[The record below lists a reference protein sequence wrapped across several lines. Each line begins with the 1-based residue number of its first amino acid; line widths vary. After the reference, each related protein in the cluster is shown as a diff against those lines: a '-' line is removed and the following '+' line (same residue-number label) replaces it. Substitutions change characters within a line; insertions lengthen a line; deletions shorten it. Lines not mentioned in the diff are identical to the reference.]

1 VTQSQ
6 SAVPQRI
13 VIVGGVAGGASA
25 ATRARRLDE
34 HAIIT
39 LFEKDEH
46 VSFANCGLPY
56 YIGGEIEKRED
67 LLVVKP
73 ELFERRFRVNVRTRQ
88 EVVGIDRAR
97 KRVRVRDHVSGAEY
111 DEPYDKLVLAPGAAP
126 IVPPNVPRAENIFTL
141 RNLADTDRVREFITR
156 ATPPGGR
163 KLQAI
168 IVGAGYVGLEMVEQ
182 LLNVGLETTLIELVD
197 QVLPLLDPEM
207 GNQLEGE
214 LEKHGV
220 RVFAGDS
227 IEAFESEGDRVVRVT
242 LKSGRRLDVDVVVL
256 GIGVKPNSKLAADA
270 GLELGE
276 GGGICTNDFAQTSD
290 PDIYAAGDAAEYQ
303 YGPLGKRARVP
314 LAGPAN
320 RAGRMAGE
328 HAARGASRVALAPV
342 QGTSIVRVFGKV
354 AAMTGLTQKMAR
366 RSGRATE
373 SVVIVANDHASYYPG
388 AEQMVLK
395 LVFERGTGKVLGAQA
410 VGGDGID
417 KRMDVIATVIH
428 FGGTVRDLAGLDLA
442 YAPPFGAAKDPVHV
456 AAFAACN
463 VLDGYVRLANP
474 DLDLRDKQVVDVRT
488 PREIANE
495 SIPSCDQS
503 IAIPVDELRERL
515 AELEPTKPTV
525 VVCATGRRSY
535 LAARMLEQRGFA
547 DVQSLSGGVLL
558 RKTACRTPGGHC
570 LCEV

>member
-97 KRVRVRDHVSGAEY
+97 KRVRVRNHVSGTEY
-111 DEPYDKLVLAPGAAP
+111 EEPYDKLVLAPGAAP

-290 PDIYAAGDAAEYQ
+290 PDIYAAGDAAEYH

-395 LVFERGTGKVLGAQA
+395 LVFELATGKVLGAQA

-515 AELEPTKPTV
+515 GELDPTKPTV

-535 LAARMLEQRGFA
+535 LAARVLEQRGFA

-570 LCEV
+570 LCEA